1 MGNRVRRSRS
11 YYCAMGNRVT
21 LMFKL
26 TSNKFIKFAFKS
38 NELRMRRNEENPKQD
53 TTGRHGSHTC
63 SLLRV
68 DLFHALSRSSTTNS

>member
-26 TSNKFIKFAFKS
+26 TSNKFIKFAFKIKRVT
-38 NELRMRRNEENPKQD
+38 NEKKRRESKARHD
-53 TTGRHGSHTC
+53 WTTRFPYLQFTP
-63 SLLRV
+63 R
-68 DLFHALSRSSTTNS
+68 